1 MTDTFEETEISGV
14 CALPVRY
21 SAGAA
26 FNPRLVTSAHA
37 LAEAIEA
44 SPEYQTFARLT
55 KEVNEDG
62 EVAELAHQ
70 IRLHHSNYNKA
81 QNGGLVAQMEA
92 LPLMGA
98 YRQSER
104 ELRALCAE
112 VDRLI
117 GAQAGLSF
125 SLYIRPQGHG

>member
-1 MTDTFEETEISGV
+1 MNDLFEETELSGV

-26 FNPRLVTSAHA
+26 SNSRLVASAHA

-44 SPEYQTFARLT
+44 SAEFQTFARLT
-55 KEVNEDG
+55 MEVNEDG
-62 EVAELAHQ
+62 EVAQLAHQ
-70 IRLHHSNYNKA
+70 IRLHHSIYNKA
-81 QNGGLVAQMEA
+81 QNGELVARMEA
-92 LPLMGA
+92 LPLMIA
-98 YRQSER
+98 YRKAEQD
-104 ELRALCAE
+104 LRALCAE

-125 SLYIRPQGHG
+125 SQYIRPQGHG